1 MSANLYDLLDVDES
15 ASADEIRA
23 AWKAAIA
30 DLDPTDRR
38 FRAFND
44 AAGVLLDE
52 DRRTAYDATLAEARA
67 EEADEPAAT
76 EDAAPVGA
84 PVGAPV
90 DAPVDAPADAGT
102 VTVGAETAPATDTD
116 ADVDADA
123 GAGVG
128 ERPGPAGWAL
138 GAAGVAAVLSAVLA
152 LVLLLQPGGNIFSGE
167 SPQERA
173 ERVDRIEAASIAA
186 EGAAERLIAPV
197 FSYNYETMAADLER
211 VSDYLTPDLAA
222 KQAKLWPE
230 LTEEAVARKQVVEAS
245 AQATALTRV
254 SDDGDRAT
262 VMVFLRQD
270 STRDGVDQRPL
281 EMWASLDLVL
291 KAGSEDEWLLDDI
304 CVDSGCE

>member
-67 EEADEPAAT
+67 EEGADEPT
-76 EDAAPVGA
+76 DAADDTPAV
-84 PVGAPV
+84 VPV
-90 DAPVDAPADAGT
+90 DAGTTTAPDT
-102 VTVGAETAPATDTD
+102 DPATDTHAATDTATDTDTSGDDD
-116 ADVDADA
+116 AAA
-123 GAGVG
+123 R
-128 ERPGPAGWAL
+128 ERSGPAGWAL

-254 SDDGDRAT
+254 SDAGDRAT